1 MTNSREIKKALTR
14 AFKGVKFKV
23 TTRNVLCETITVEW
37 TGYPFI
43 NQVQAITDAWNT
55 FQDHSDSQTD
65 YFFYTGTEIEFK
77 RKLSQEEIDF
87 VVPGILDLKG
97 NTVSGVAIDF
107 YTSKWRE
114 CFAGKDENGNFNYQ
128 VDCERHNK
136 LLKSYLQNGMSVEL
150 DSYEAKRQKDN
161 YLYATDHDAWLAK
174 IEQDKQQKEAEKE
187 KARLEFAAKLSPL
200 VKGDYNGSPA
210 NDNLDYIVIHGHEG
224 VQAIETNAKFASFK
238 SANDAIRKIF
248 DQYGMEW
255 RDDQGYYKLDFSI
268 HFTDGQVYANGR
280 LDLSPREDNPFNTD
294 NVIGQHCVEF
304 LEWQIASNNDDR
316 AKKMLKDYSFED
328 IAPKPSNVIQF
339 PQKTQLEA
347 IEVDEPVEFNIPCVL
362 PGINAI
368 EVDEPEIKPASY
380 FIINKPVEFTPVE
393 WVTPAPVPSFQIVQT
408 APKLEPV
415 TSWQTVSEPSIKV
428 ISQNYDSVEFR
439 W

>member
-23 TTRNVLCETITVEW
+23 TTRNVLCETITVAW

-43 NQVQAITDAWNT
+43 NQVQAITEAWNT
-55 FQDHSDSQTD
+55 FQNHSDYMTD
-65 YFFYTGTEIEFK
+65 YFNYTGTKIEFE
-77 RKLSQEEIDF
+77 RRLSQEEIDF
-87 VVPGILDLKG
+87 VVPGILDLEG
-97 NTVSGVAIDF
+97 NNVDDVSIDF
-107 YTSKWRE
+107 YTSDWRE
-114 CFAGKDENGNFNYQ
+114 YFVGKDENGNFNYQ
-128 VDCERHNK
+128 VNCERHNK
-136 LLKSYLQNGMSVEL
+136 LLKSYLQNGMSIEL
-150 DSYEAKRQKDN
+150 DSYEAENAKSE
-161 YLYATDHDAWLAK
+161 YLWETDRDAWLEK
-174 IEQDKQQKEAEKE
+174 IEQDRQQKEAEEE
-187 KARLEFAAKLSPL
+187 KARLEFTAKLSPL
-200 VKGDYNGSPA
+200 VQGDYNGSPA

-268 HFTDGQVYANGR
+268 HFADGQVYANGR
-280 LDLSPREDNPFNTD
+280 LDLSPREDNPFTTD
-294 NVIGQHCVEF
+294 NLIGQHCVEF
-304 LEWQIASNNDDR
+304 LEWQIANNNDDS
-316 AKKMLKDYSFED
+316 AKNMLKDYSFED
-328 IAPKPSNVIQF
+328 VAPKPSNVIQF
-339 PQKTQLEA
+339 PQKPTQPEA
-347 IEVDEPVEFNIPCVL
+347 IEVDESVEFNLGIL
-362 PGINAI
+362 PGIDAI
-368 EVDEPEIKPASY
+368 EVDEPGIKPASY

-393 WVTPAPVPSFQIVQT
+393 WVTSAPVPSFQIVQT

-415 TSWQTVSEPSIKV
+415 TSWQTVKPSIKV